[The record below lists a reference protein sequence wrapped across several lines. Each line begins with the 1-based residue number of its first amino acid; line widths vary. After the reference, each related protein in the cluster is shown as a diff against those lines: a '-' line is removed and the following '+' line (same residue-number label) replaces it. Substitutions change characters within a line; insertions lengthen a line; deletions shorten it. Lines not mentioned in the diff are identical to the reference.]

1 MKKIIF
7 MLAAVSVLFA
17 ACEKTPEIKPA
28 VSFETAVPV
37 LTEGVAT
44 LTLKV
49 DQYTG
54 TEAVTVPV
62 TFGGTAVKGTDYT
75 VSAEEFV
82 FGGADP
88 VTTITV
94 TQIVYDATKTVTA
107 TLDIPEGFIA
117 GAYPTSTFN
126 FSGKTAYCS
135 FGDQATI
142 MNTKASVVVGT
153 YDGNGSPYK
162 LKVAAEIPFKV
173 NTEKSTAV
181 EGEHFNIVGDK
192 KVVIGAD
199 QKEGKIEL
207 ETIKFEKGKDKIVLT
222 LEPGG
227 KFGLG
232 QSAEATITIVSYADN
247 LVGKWVIKEFT
258 PMKEIYEMWGY
269 TEAAMVGYPIFNAED
284 SFTIDGNTGKFIPD
298 FKSEFKNYFIG
309 ESSFIG
315 GDMFTIMGFPPV
327 EVQLYELDNT
337 NRYFSATEKSEDKV
351 SLVGV
356 LLSENGKEM
365 KFYLI
370 DHTSKSWMSDL
381 LAFGMYGDKKPVAS
395 DSSMYIV
402 ATFTKAE

>member
-62 TFGGTAVKGTDYT
+62 TFSGTAVKGTDYT

-162 LKVAAEIPFKV
+162 LKVAAEIPFKI

-181 EGEHFNIVGDK
+181 EGEHFNVVGDK
-192 KVVIGAD
+192 KVIIDAE

-207 ETIKFEKGKDKIVLT
+207 EAIKFEKGKDKIVLT
-222 LEPGG
+222 LDPSG
-227 KFGLG
+227 KFGIG
-232 QSAEATITIVSYADN
+232 QAMEATITIVSYADN

-258 PMKEIYEMWGY
+258 PMQEFIDMWY
-269 TEAAMVGYPIFNAED
+269 VSTEDMAGYPVFNAAD
-284 SFTIDGNTGKFIPD
+284 SFTIDDNTGKFIPD

-309 ESSFIG
+309 ESNFVEG
-315 GDMFTIMGFPPV
+315 EMYTLRGMTNV

-337 NRYFSATEKSEDKV
+337 NRYFSATEQSEAKD
-351 SLVGV
+351 SYVGV
-356 LLSENGKEM
+356 VLSQDGKEITL
-365 KFYLI
+365 YLI
-370 DHTSKSWMSDL
+370 DHNTKTWLSIYSDFL
-381 LAFGMYGDKKPVAS
+381 FNPDRPTATQ
-395 DSSMYIV
+395 SSTYIV